1 MSEIVSFAQ
10 LLARVSDGEILN
22 VEDSTLAVGAIMAGD
37 VTPPDMAAF
46 LTALAKRSPSVDEIT
61 GGARAMRAAMRTI
74 TAPDDAIDLCGTGGD
89 GHGTVNISTACA
101 FVVAACGVPVAKH
114 GNRSASSRTGTADV
128 LETLGVKIDQT
139 PEGAQACLKES
150 GLCFLFAPA
159 YHTAMKHVA
168 PVRKELGFRTLFNLL
183 GPVCNPA
190 HVRRQLLGVYAK
202 EWVEPIAHVL
212 AGLGAER
219 AWVVH
224 GSDGLD
230 ELTTTGI
237 THAAILENGA
247 ITLRDIAPEDAGLRR
262 AQLNELK
269 GGERDENAAALIRVL
284 NGEHGAFRDIVLLNA
299 AAALNIAGKANNLR
313 DGAALAA
320 NAIDSG
326 AAKATLEK
334 LVRASQSV
342 TA

>member
-1 MSEIVSFAQ
+1 MSKTISFAE
-10 LLARVSDGEILN
+10 LLARVTDGQSLSMD
-22 VEDSTLAVGAIMAGD
+22 DSTHAIGAIMAGD

-46 LTALAKRSPSVDEIT
+46 LSAQAKRNPSVDEII
-61 GGARAMRAAMRTI
+61 GGAHAMRAAMRTI
-74 TAPDDAIDLCGTGGD
+74 QAPPGAIDLCGTGGD

-128 LETLGVKIDQT
+128 LETLGVKIDIPPERAQT
-139 PEGAQACLKES
+139 CLKEA

-159 YHTAMKHVA
+159 YHIAMKHVA

-190 HVRRQLLGVYAK
+190 HVRHQLLGVYAK

-212 AGLGAER
+212 TGLGAER

-237 THAAILENGA
+237 THAAILENGT

-262 AQLNELK
+262 AQLSDLK
-269 GGERDENAAALIRVL
+269 GGERDENAAALTRL
-284 NGEHGAFRDIVLLNA
+284 LDGEPGAFRDIVLLNA
-299 AAALNIAGKANNLR
+299 AAALNIAGKADNLR

-320 NAIDSG
+320 NAIDNG
-326 AAKATLEK
+326 AAKNTLAR
-334 LVRASQSV
+334 LVRTSHMV